1 VETYDWITHVI
12 FTILDHKCWHPKKNT
27 KSQSFEFFT
36 KYKWWRGNLWLDIT
50 RCNNSF
56 FIQRWV
62 FHSSADS
69 TSNCVISHNMAK
81 LSFIALTI
89 FLSIFNNLLS
99 SYALYGS
106 SSPVLQL
113 TPSNFKSKVNFRFLF
128 VFQWPSSW
136 SHSISYFFQMGI
148 ALNW

>member
-1 VETYDWITHVI
+1 
-12 FTILDHKCWHPKKNT
+12 
-27 KSQSFEFFT
+27 
-36 KYKWWRGNLWLDIT
+36 LDIT
-50 RCNNSF
+50 RFNNSF

-69 TSNCVISHNMAK
+69 TSNCVISVNMAK

-113 TPSNFKSKVNFRFLF
+113 TPSNFKSKVNFRFCFSNGYCVKLINFASFYLKSIWVFCILIDDISVLICLILSILGF
-128 VFQWPSSW
+128 VE
-136 SHSISYFFQMGI
+136 I
-148 ALNW
+148 